1 MISSTDVP
9 AAAKSGVAYLAE
21 RKVPFK
27 LVSSV
32 ASQSSSDSSS
42 MVLYAPVKTPA
53 AKTATSRWV
62 VCSLIC
68 AADAATLSSKRTS
81 VA

>member
-1 MISSTDVP
+1 MISSTDWS

-42 MVLYAPVKTPA
+42 IVLNAPFKTPA
-53 AKTATSRWV
+53 AKTATSRRAV
-62 VCSLIC
+62 RSLIC
-68 AADAATLSSKRTS
+68 TTDAATLSSKRTS